1 MKLSHVANEYITFK
15 QSMGMHFQNEDRILK
30 SFCRA
35 LGDIDITEVEPYRVL
50 AFISGN
56 GPVTTFWH
64 VKFTMLRGFYR
75 FAITRNY
82 VNFSPLPTTIPKRP
96 EPFSSYIYTID
107 ELRRLI
113 ASTDTLATP
122 LSPLRATTFRTLLLT
137 LYGTGIRISE
147 ALYLTL
153 KDVNLLDSLI
163 TVRNSKFFKSRIVPT
178 GPMLTKTLEVYA
190 SKRRHLP
197 FPAGKDSAFF
207 VTRTGNGLCYE
218 IVNDV
223 WQILR
228 MRANIHREDKAR
240 YQPRIHDLRH
250 TFTVHRIVAWYREGA
265 DVQRML
271 PLLSTYLGHL
281 DISGTQHYISMIP
294 ELLDEAL
301 RRFERYALSEVN
313 HE

>member
-1 MKLSHVANEYITFK
+1 MKLFHVANKYITFK
-15 QSMGMHFQNEDRILK
+15 QSVGMHFQSEARILK

-35 LGDIDITEVEPYRVL
+35 MGDIDITEVKPASIL

-56 GPVTTFWH
+56 GPVTSFWH
-64 VKFTMLRGFYR
+64 GKFTILRGFYR

-82 VNFSPLPTTIPKRP
+82 INFSPLPTTIPKRP
-96 EPFSSYIYTID
+96 ESFSPYIYTTD
-107 ELRRLI
+107 ELRRLL
-113 ASTDTLATP
+113 ASTDILA
-122 LSPLRATTFRTLLLT
+122 SPLNPLRPTTFRTLLLT
-137 LYGTGIRISE
+137 LYSTGIRISE

-163 TVRNSKFFKSRIVPT
+163 TVRDSKFFKSRLVPI
-178 GPMLTKTLEVYA
+178 GPILTKTLEIYV
-190 SKRRHLP
+190 SKRRQLP
-197 FPAGKDSAFF
+197 LPAGENSPLF
-207 VTRTGNGLCYE
+207 VTRTGNTLCYD

-228 MRANIHREDKAR
+228 KHANIHREDECR

-250 TFTVHRIVAWYREGA
+250 TSAVHRLVAWYREGA
-265 DVQRML
+265 DVQHML

-281 DISGTQHYISMIP
+281 NINGTQHYLSIIP
-294 ELLDEAL
+294 ELRNEAL

>member
-15 QSMGMHFQNEDRILK
+15 QSMGMHFQKEDRILK

-35 LGDIDITEVEPYRVL
+35 LGDIDITEVEHSPVL

-56 GPVTTFWH
+56 GPVTTFWYG
-64 VKFTMLRGFYR
+64 KFTILRGFYR

-96 EPFSSYIYTID
+96 EPFSPYIYTID

-113 ASTDTLATP
+113 ASTDTLVTP

-153 KDVNLLDSLI
+153 EDVNILDSLI
-163 TVRNSKFFKSRIVPT
+163 TVRNTKFFKSRIVPT

-190 SKRRHLP
+190 GKRRHLP
-197 FPAGKDSAFF
+197 LPAGKDSAFF
-207 VTRTGNGLCYE
+207 VTRTGNGLCYD

-281 DISGTQHYISMIP
+281 DVSGTQHYISMIP

-301 RRFERYALSEVN
+301 RRFERYALSGVN